1 MGHGSDKQVY
11 SNDDQGRVKQNCNF
25 ISPGAGY
32 LCPYKLY
39 SEIKSAL
46 FLLKSSSLFW
56 GMIQTN

>member
-1 MGHGSDKQVY
+1 MVQTKKCIVMMTKEGSNKIV
-11 SNDDQGRVKQNCNF
+11 NF

-46 FLLKSSSLFW
+46 FLSKSSSLFW